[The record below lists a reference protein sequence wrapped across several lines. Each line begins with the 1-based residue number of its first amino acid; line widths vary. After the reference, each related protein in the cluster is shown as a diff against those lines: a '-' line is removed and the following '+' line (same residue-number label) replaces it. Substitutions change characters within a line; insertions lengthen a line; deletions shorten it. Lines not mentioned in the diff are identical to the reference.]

1 MFRYMKRALAGV
13 WSFRG
18 VCVLCAL
25 AAVVVNG
32 THHSYIMERCTDT
45 SRPTEFRKILRGSE
59 KLKDGNVFGVFEK
72 ARTDAFAQGGVN
84 SCRISALRSL
94 DPQLKWTSFL
104 HCSQCFFSV
113 REYAMYLRL
122 KK

>member
-45 SRPTEFRKILRGSE
+45 SRPAEFRKILRGSE
-59 KLKDGNVFGVFEK
+59 KLKVSM
-72 ARTDAFAQGGVN
+72 RLAFAATHL
-84 SCRISALRSL
+84 RIAVGQHSY
-94 DPQLKWTSFL
+94 
-104 HCSQCFFSV
+104 CFFN
-113 REYAMYLRL
+113 YG
-122 KK
+122 